1 MLTDPMTNQR
11 NAFRQTYSPRPLLR
25 LPRWAWSVWHWL

>member
-1 MLTDPMTNQR
+1 MLADSPLTCQ
-11 NAFRQTYSPRPLLR
+11 AYRQTYSPRPLLR